1 MIDVKFDPPDFKGT
15 FNLDVY
21 LEWIQ
26 TVEIFFEVKGY
37 SNEKSF
43 EVGILKLKKYASL
56 WYKNTNNKR
65 TKEGKSQITT

>member
-1 MIDVKFDPPDFKGT
+1 MKFDPPNFEDT
-15 FNLDVY
+15 LDPDVY

-26 TVEIFFEVKGY
+26 TIERFFEVKGY
-37 SNEKSF
+37 YDEKCF
-43 EVGILKLKKYASL
+43 KVAILKLKKYASL